1 MGFGQPL
8 LGYPLGWA
16 KPAILTIELAA
27 TLSIG
32 AILAALFIGGRP

>member
-1 MGFGQPL
+1 MGFGEPL
-8 LGYPLGWA
+8 LSYPAGWA
-16 KPAILTIELAA
+16 KHAILVIELAA